1 MKCECIPMVKRYCR
15 REMDVAMKV
24 SATPHGAGEAR
35 RRLRVLEREL
45 PESAYSSL
53 RLLVSELVSNKPS
66 HVGQA
71 VADESLHLVIHT
83 SEDGVRVE
91 LHDTEHARPE
101 RAQTAAQE
109 ELSRWDVVLLDE
121 LTSGW
126 GILED
131 SASDVWFEILYDDPS
146 S

>member
-1 MKCECIPMVKRYCR
+1 
-15 REMDVAMKV
+15 MDVAMDV

-35 RRLRVLEREL
+35 RRLRVLEREV
-45 PESAYSSL
+45 PTNAYTSL
-53 RLLVSELVSNKPS
+53 RLLVSELVSNRPS

-71 VADESLHLVIHT
+71 VADESLHLVVHT
-83 SEDGVRVE
+83 FEAGVRVE
-91 LHDTEHARPE
+91 LHDSDLAPE

-121 LTSGW
+121 LTNEW

-131 SASDVWFEILYDDPS
+131 SVGDVWFEILYES
-146 S
+146 T